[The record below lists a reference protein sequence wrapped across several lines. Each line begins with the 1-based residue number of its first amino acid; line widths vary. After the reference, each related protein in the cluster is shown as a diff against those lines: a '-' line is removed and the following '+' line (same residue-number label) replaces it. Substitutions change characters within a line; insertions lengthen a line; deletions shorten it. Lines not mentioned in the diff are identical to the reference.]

1 MKRNPLFFPSVQ
13 PRTLRKG
20 NPRRGEALE
29 GSPFTPLLS
38 VTVAGTRETGG
49 VTWPTPASARLQTPV
64 WRRADREGGE
74 QSPRRG
80 TGAPR
85 SRDRGMMS
93 RPAPYPRGAAE
104 CPGARGGGAPP
115 FTAAAAAA
123 EAAAVAS
130 ATTTTTTTTTT
141 TGGERGCCLGWARRG
156 AARRG
161 ARGRWRALWIGAL
174 CAAPTCLRLR
184 PAVVVVAAAATV
196 GVRGEQLLRVE
207 QQEESSSFSPRPE
220 NPQWGAGSSPW
231 VSAAWLFPCVYFM
244 CFYFH
249 GELGRADSRR
259 RGWAARLPHR
269 PRRVRDSA
277 ARPRLLFPRSSEG
290 SEDLPA
296 APGPNR
302 RRRAALSWRSGRQLG
317 GSRAGVPSP
326 LMTAPLPNPAAAA
339 KLEGEPRV
347 FLQLL
352 RSTIEKIHNR
362 IKFSQKPSLP
372 TSHGVRGR
380 AAFLLHSARQRKA
393 VRRPLVTVWSFL
405 TTVRSL
411 LKFLLCWRCGVGA
424 SSCCCFCSER
434 SYRRT
439 DRQHSPSA
447 QSWCC
452 TSWKAAFSSFFLLF
466 VSQQVSDQRFNF
478 ILFFL
483 RPRSARMS
491 S

>member
-1 MKRNPLFFPSVQ
+1 MSRDPPPPARGCRPPCEGGRTEKGASNPPGGGPEPHGHVTVEWCHA
-13 PRTLRKG
+13 PRPIRVE
-20 NPRRGEALE
+20 P
-29 GSPFTPLLS
+29 LS
-38 VTVAGTRETGG
+38 VPGRAAVVLR
-49 VTWPTPASARLQTPV
+49 PSQQQQQQQQRRRR
-64 WRRADREGGE
+64 WRRRPRPPPPPPEGN
-74 QSPRRG
+74 
-80 TGAPR
+80 
-85 SRDRGMMS
+85 
-93 RPAPYPRGAAE
+93 
-104 CPGARGGGAPP
+104 
-115 FTAAAAAA
+115 AAAAW
-123 EAAAVAS
+123 
-130 ATTTTTTTTTT
+130 
-141 TGGERGCCLGWARRG
+141 GERG

-339 KLEGEPRV
+339 KLEGEPRA

-424 SSCCCFCSER
+424 SSCRCFCSER

-452 TSWKAAFSSFFLLF
+452 TSWKATFSSFFLLF

>member
-1 MKRNPLFFPSVQ
+1 
-13 PRTLRKG
+13 
-20 NPRRGEALE
+20 
-29 GSPFTPLLS
+29 
-38 VTVAGTRETGG
+38 
-49 VTWPTPASARLQTPV
+49 
-64 WRRADREGGE
+64 
-74 QSPRRG
+74 
-80 TGAPR
+80 
-85 SRDRGMMS
+85 MS

-123 EAAAVAS
+123 AEAAAVA
-130 ATTTTTTTTTT
+130 TTTTTTTTT

-156 AARRG
+156 AARREGEVARAVNRGFVRG
-161 ARGRWRALWIGAL
+161 AHLPPPPPGGGSGGGRGDGGRTRG
-174 CAAPTCLRLR
+174 AAPPRGATGGKFFLLSATGE
-184 PAVVVVAAAATV
+184 PAV
-196 GVRGEQLLRVE
+196 GSGEQPVSLRRLVV
-207 QQEESSSFSPRPE
+207 PLC
-220 NPQWGAGSSPW
+220 
-231 VSAAWLFPCVYFM
+231 LFYV
-244 CFYFH
+244 
-249 GELGRADSRR
+249 
-259 RGWAARLPHR
+259 
-269 PRRVRDSA
+269 
-277 ARPRLLFPRSSEG
+277 LLFPRGAREGWQPPAGVGSAAPSSTPTG
-290 SEDLPA
+290 PWQRGPA
-296 APGPNR
+296 APPLSPLLWGERGPSGGPGAEPAASGGAFLKVWAAAR
-302 RRRAALSWRSGRQLG
+302 RLSGR
-317 GSRAGVPSP
+317 VPSP

-339 KLEGEPRV
+339 KLEGEPRA

-424 SSCCCFCSER
+424 SSCRCFCSER

-452 TSWKAAFSSFFLLF
+452 TSWKATFSSFFLLF

>member
-1 MKRNPLFFPSVQ
+1 MTH
-13 PRTLRKG
+13 PRQRAAADPRVKAG
-20 NPRRGEALE
+20 GPRRGRTIPPE
-29 GSPFTPLLS
+29 GNRSPT
-38 VTVAGTRETGG
+38 
-49 VTWPTPASARLQTPV
+49 VTWPWNDVTPRALSAWSRWV
-64 WRRADREGGE
+64 SRGARRWCSALHSSSSSSRGGGDDDHHHHHHH
-74 QSPRRG
+74 RRG
-80 TGAPR
+80 TR
-85 SRDRGMMS
+85 LL
-93 RPAPYPRGAAE
+93 
-104 CPGARGGGAPP
+104 PGVS
-115 FTAAAAAA
+115 
-123 EAAAVAS
+123 E
-130 ATTTTTTTTTT
+130 
-141 TGGERGCCLGWARRG
+141 
-156 AARRG
+156 ARRG

-424 SSCCCFCSER
+424 SSCRCFCSER

-452 TSWKAAFSSFFLLF
+452 TSWKATFSSFFLLF

>member
-1 MKRNPLFFPSVQ
+1 MSRDPPPPARGCRPPCEGGRTEKGASNPPGGGPEPHGHVTVEWCHA
-13 PRTLRKG
+13 PRPIRVE
-20 NPRRGEALE
+20 P
-29 GSPFTPLLS
+29 LS
-38 VTVAGTRETGG
+38 VPGRAVVVLR
-49 VTWPTPASARLQTPV
+49 PSQQQQQQQQRR
-64 WRRADREGGE
+64 WRRRPPPPPPEGN
-74 QSPRRG
+74 
-80 TGAPR
+80 
-85 SRDRGMMS
+85 
-93 RPAPYPRGAAE
+93 
-104 CPGARGGGAPP
+104 
-115 FTAAAAAA
+115 AAAAW
-123 EAAAVAS
+123 
-130 ATTTTTTTTTT
+130 
-141 TGGERGCCLGWARRG
+141 GERG
-156 AARRG
+156 AARREGEVARAVNRGFVRG
-161 ARGRWRALWIGAL
+161 AHLPPPPPGGGSGGGRGDGGRTRG
-174 CAAPTCLRLR
+174 AAPPRGATGGKFFLLSATGE
-184 PAVVVVAAAATV
+184 PAV
-196 GVRGEQLLRVE
+196 GSGEQPVSLRRLVV
-207 QQEESSSFSPRPE
+207 PLC
-220 NPQWGAGSSPW
+220 
-231 VSAAWLFPCVYFM
+231 LFYV
-244 CFYFH
+244 
-249 GELGRADSRR
+249 
-259 RGWAARLPHR
+259 
-269 PRRVRDSA
+269 
-277 ARPRLLFPRSSEG
+277 LLFPRGAREGWQPPAGVGSAAPSSTPTG
-290 SEDLPA
+290 PWQRGPA
-296 APGPNR
+296 APPLSPLLWGERGPSGGPGAEPAASGGAFLKVWAAAR
-302 RRRAALSWRSGRQLG
+302 RLSGR
-317 GSRAGVPSP
+317 VPSP

-424 SSCCCFCSER
+424 SSCRCFCSER

-452 TSWKAAFSSFFLLF
+452 TSWKATFSSFFLLF